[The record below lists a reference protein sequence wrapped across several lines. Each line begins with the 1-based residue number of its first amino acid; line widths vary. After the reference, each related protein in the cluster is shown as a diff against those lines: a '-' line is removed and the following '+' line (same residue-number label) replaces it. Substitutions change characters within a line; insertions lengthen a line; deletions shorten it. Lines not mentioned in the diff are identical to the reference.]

1 MVKCIWWL
9 IILAERIDIDISE
22 AFEEFLSKTEKKLRD
37 QANNNV
43 IRKFM
48 HGINHKGARN
58 MKKLVG
64 NIYEAIGDTPMLR
77 LSRITKHYGVEGNI
91 FAKLEYLNPGFSKK
105 DRPALQM
112 IEEAEASGQLKPGQT
127 VIELTSGNTG
137 TGLSIVCQAKGHPFI
152 ACMSEGNSMERAR
165 MMRALGA
172 EVVIVPQAKK
182 AVIGQVSGEDLKLVE
197 EIAIKLTKERNAFR
211 ADQFKLDSSYRAHK
225 LHTAVEM
232 WEQSD
237 GNIDCFV
244 DIVGSGGTFEG
255 CAEKLKEYNKNIQC
269 YIVEPTN
276 AAVYARKNLI
286 NEGRHKVQGC
296 GYAMDLSLIN
306 KNLIDG
312 FVQVT
317 DEEVTQMTRD
327 LARLEGTFV
336 GFSSGANVCA
346 AIQLLKDKEKGK
358 NIVLTLND
366 SGLKY
371 LSTDLF

>member
-1 MVKCIWWL
+1 
-9 IILAERIDIDISE
+9 
-22 AFEEFLSKTEKKLRD
+22 
-37 QANNNV
+37 
-43 IRKFM
+43 
-48 HGINHKGARN
+48 
-58 MKKLVG
+58 MKKLIG
-64 NIYEAIGDTPMLR
+64 NICEAIGDTPMLR
-77 LSRITKHYGVEGNI
+77 LSRITEHYGVEGNI

-112 IEEAEASGQLKPGQT
+112 IEEAKASGELKPGQT

-172 EVVIVPQAKK
+172 EVVIVPQAKN

-197 EIAIKLTKERNAFR
+197 EIAVKLTKERNAFR

-255 CAEKLKEYNKNIQC
+255 CAEKLKEYNKNINC
-269 YIVEPTN
+269 YIVEPVN
-276 AAVYARKNLI
+276 AAVYARRNLI

-296 GYAMDLSLIN
+296 GYAMDLSMIN

-312 FVQVT
+312 CLQVT
-317 DEEVTQMTRD
+317 DEDVIQVARD

-346 AIQLLKDKEKGK
+346 AIQLLKGKEKGK